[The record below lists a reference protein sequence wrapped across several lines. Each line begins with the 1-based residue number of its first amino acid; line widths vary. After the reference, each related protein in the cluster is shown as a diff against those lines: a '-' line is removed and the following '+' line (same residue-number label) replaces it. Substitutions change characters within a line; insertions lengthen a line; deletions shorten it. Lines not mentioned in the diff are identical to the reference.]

1 MGDWNKNVS
10 DDEDDEPTQLGS
22 NVVKDQG
29 KVGGNAPKSLK
40 DLLANSKQEVKRPAT
55 SKYQNKNQEQN
66 VQTTEKGEK
75 KPRFMNSTGVKNKN
89 APLSNNADT
98 NNKQQQY
105 TSSNTYG
112 TNSGSTNQAKTQSS
126 KPNFANS
133 KGAVNNN
140 TPFNKDAKVEKTEIT
155 GTFQKTNDQNDN
167 VKAPKKD
174 YLEGNTDVKY

>member
-66 VQTTEKGEK
+66 VRTTEKGEK

-112 TNSGSTNQAKTQSS
+112 TNSG
-126 KPNFANS
+126 KPNFSNS

-140 TPFNKDAKVEKTEIT
+140 TPFDKDAKVEKTERTKIT

-174 YLEGNTDVKY
+174 YLEGNTDVKYKEEIDV